1 VDPAGIGAARLG
13 PIGPEGGRRLT
24 QYAGTGL
31 IIRYACWNCSIVR
44 GHIFT
49 RRTVMRNRIAAVL
62 LALPL
67 LLVAATAYAGDGCCA
82 DKACCE
88 RCTDC

>member
-1 VDPAGIGAARLG
+1 
-13 PIGPEGGRRLT
+13 
-24 QYAGTGL
+24 
-31 IIRYACWNCSIVR
+31 
-44 GHIFT
+44 
-49 RRTVMRNRIAAVL
+49 MRNRIAAVL